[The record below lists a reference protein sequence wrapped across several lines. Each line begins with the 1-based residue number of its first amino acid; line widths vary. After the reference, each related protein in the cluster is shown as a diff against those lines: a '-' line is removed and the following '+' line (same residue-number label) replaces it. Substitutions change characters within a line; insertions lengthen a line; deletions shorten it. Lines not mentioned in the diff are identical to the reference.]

1 MVYSNRLKK
10 ESKKRSSNPYFALSQ
25 LPIPNGWPLFYWDSY
40 NSMEEVL
47 NHLMFSSIVTEKE
60 KAEISGYIPNGWDNK
75 VIFEI
80 LAFTSPS
87 N

>member
-1 MVYSNRLKK
+1 
-10 ESKKRSSNPYFALSQ
+10 
-25 LPIPNGWPLFYWDSY
+25 
-40 NSMEEVL
+40 MEEVL
-47 NHLMFSSIVTEKE
+47 NHLMFSSIVTERKT
-60 KAEISGYIPNGWDNK
+60 EISGYIPNGWDNR